1 MTQNHLI
8 VFILIV
14 SQVVNSLWTRN
25 VIFPIFLWVWYCV
38 KTSQV
43 ESQQMSFFVFISFHR
58 LSFCIH
64 CLSCSLHVAF
74 ISLHFAFIAFPF
86 VSMSFHIPSLC
97 VKHTGLQKLICS
109 NRSGVYL
116 PKRSGFLICRY
127 RFCYRLAIV
136 LGACVGCHLQ
146 VSWACPCI
154 STLSFFFSYRVLGRQ
169 CVGSVKL
176 QNKLKWNARGYY
188 TIPN

>member
-1 MTQNHLI
+1 MLEVHVWSLCSALMLGVHVLRSCSAFMFCTTLWVH
-8 VFILIV
+8 VFI
-14 SQVVNSLWTRN
+14 TC
-25 VIFPIFLWVWYCV
+25 FA
-38 KTSQV
+38 
-43 ESQQMSFFVFISFHR
+43 FISFHR

-86 VSMSFHIPSLC
+86 VFMSFHIPSLC

-154 STLSFFFSYRVLGRQ
+154 STLSFFFSYRFLGRQ